1 MATLPEIPELPVEQV
16 SRSSFAPFGDLI
28 EADEA
33 TAFDTINAG
42 TTRRFTDLTRVRLS
56 GNNAQ
61 ASVHIYRAAAVHE
74 PVELRQLERHPH
86 GSQLFMPLQGQAF
99 IAVVADGDAVPDAG
113 TLRAF
118 LVSAGRG
125 INLGPGVWHHPLL
138 SLADSDFLV
147 VERAD
152 PAHNLEEHALPAPL
166 RLALPP
172 GIPS

>member
-1 MATLPEIPELPVEQV
+1 MATPSETLELPVEPV
-16 SRSSFAPFGDLI
+16 SRASFAPFGDLI
-28 EADEA
+28 EADDA
-33 TAFDTINAG
+33 AAFDTINAG
-42 TTRRFTDLTRVRLS
+42 TTRRFTDLTRIRLS
-56 GNNAQ
+56 DGAQ
-61 ASVHIYRAAAVHE
+61 ASVHIYRAAAVRE
-74 PVELRQLERHPH
+74 PIELRQLERHPH

-99 IAVVADGDAVPDAG
+99 IAVVANGVASPAPN

-125 INLGPGVWHHPLL
+125 INLGAGVWHHPLL
-138 SLADSDFLV
+138 SLADADFLV

-152 PAHNLEEHALPAPL
+152 PARNLEEYALPAPL